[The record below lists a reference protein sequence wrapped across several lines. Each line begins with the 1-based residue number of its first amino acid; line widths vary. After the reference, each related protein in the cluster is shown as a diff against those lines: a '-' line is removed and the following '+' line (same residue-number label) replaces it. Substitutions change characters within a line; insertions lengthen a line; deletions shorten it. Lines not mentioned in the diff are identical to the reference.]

1 MVAYTILIFCLG
13 FYSYKI
19 LYPVW
24 KNFEDKNK
32 NNGSAAATN

>member
-1 MVAYTILIFCLG
+1 MVVYTILIFCLG

-24 KNFEDKNK
+24 KSFKDKD
-32 NNGSAAATN
+32 NNGSAAAA